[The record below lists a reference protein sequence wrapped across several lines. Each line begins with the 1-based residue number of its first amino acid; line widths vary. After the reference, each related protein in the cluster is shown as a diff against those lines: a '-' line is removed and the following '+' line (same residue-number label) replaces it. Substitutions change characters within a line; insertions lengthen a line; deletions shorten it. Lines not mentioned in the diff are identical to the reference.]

1 MGQTAPKLIP
11 FPLTHFWGI
20 SVSIFQFAQGKEK
33 RKKDWGYFYLSTLC
47 PVPVISQESVVNRDQ
62 WTGPWKTM

>member
-1 MGQTAPKLIP
+1 VPAAAMGQTAPKLIP

-33 RKKDWGYFYLSTLC
+33 REKGLGLLLSIDF
-47 PVPVISQESVVNRDQ
+47 VSGSGD
-62 WTGPWKTM
+62 